1 MKSRVQPT
9 RTSAFAAELR
19 RCGLRTPEI
28 ALAMRWTHEEVVADL
43 NRARRAPP
51 GELPVH
57 LHHAAVR
64 RCAWLASRRLCPI
77 LNHDDLRQE
86 GYLALMLAHRQGRV
100 PAEEIHAK
108 RYVVRRALGAMVD
121 ANRSAWRHSPPSP
134 PIKLD
139 DDDERPGGY
148 HEVIDFSAAAER
160 HAQIKQAI
168 ERIVLRGTPQL
179 IECLD
184 RLADGTS
191 CTEVAAAMQ
200 VDPARVSQL
209 RKKARQIAAVCL

>member
-1 MKSRVQPT
+1 MKSRAQST

-28 ALAMRWTHEEVVADL
+28 ALAMRWTQAEVVADL
-43 NRARRAPP
+43 RRARRAPP
-51 GELPVH
+51 SELPAH
-57 LHHAAVR
+57 LHHDAVR

-77 LNHDDLRQE
+77 LSRDDLRQE
-86 GYLALMLAHRQGRV
+86 GHLALMLAHRQGRL
-100 PAEEIHAK
+100 PADEMHAK
-108 RYVVRRALGAMVD
+108 HYVVRRALGAMVD
-121 ANRSAWRHSPPSP
+121 ANRKAWRHSLPSLQF
-134 PIKLD
+134 LD
-139 DDDERPGGY
+139 DEESSSPR
-148 HEVIDFSAAAER
+148 HEPIDFSAAPER

-179 IECLD
+179 IDCLD

-209 RKKARQIAAVCL
+209 RKQARQIAAVCL